1 MRKVSPLDG
10 KVMVYDA
17 GPPVKVIV
25 TTDWRRKMAGV
36 SGVAMERVARAE
48 SRMADAYM
56 LAALRWVPDG
66 VWMYVRL
73 AWID

>member
-36 SGVAMERVARAE
+36 SGVATERVAKAE
-48 SRMADAYM
+48 SRMAEAYM
-56 LAALRWVPDG
+56 FAAWRWVLGG
-66 VWMYVRL
+66 VWVYVRL
-73 AWID
+73 AWN